1 MLDRARR
8 RLAPLALYS
17 RPLRTER
24 VRLLTVPWLFE
35 LPWFRR
41 FDGYTIWHLILLRGP
56 ALQRDED
63 LIVHE
68 LCHVWQQQQGWVR
81 MWLSY
86 PVLGYEQN
94 PYELEAR
101 REPRGARPPLRPEL

>member
-1 MLDRARR
+1 MLERARR
-8 RLAPLALYS
+8 RLQPLGLYP
-17 RPLRTER
+17 RPLRTQH
-24 VRLLTVPWLFE
+24 VRLLTVPWLFG

-41 FDGYTIWHLILLRGP
+41 FDGYTIWHLILLRDR
-56 ALQRDED
+56 ALERDED

-68 LCHVWQQQQGWVR
+68 LCHVWQQQCGWVR

-86 PVLGYEQN
+86 PVLGYAQN

-101 REPRGARPPLRPEL
+101 RAETQTGIRPPP